1 MKTKY
6 KCKRCGK
13 VVAIKLPN
21 CPECSSCDGY
31 DEIPDY
37 FTWIQGAK
45 SNLGLMSQ
53 EDRKQFKSSDDV
65 NEWAHKEYVRHFG
78 EPTQKP
84 IPHLKYVCDELGTV
98 EVGGY
103 FTYTR
108 CEMFQKGIRISEGM
122 MVPVGLKC
130 KTIEAARKQP

>member
-1 MKTKY
+1 METKY

-21 CPECSSCDGY
+21 CPKCSSCDGY
-31 DEIPDY
+31 DEIP
-37 FTWIQGAK
+37 
-45 SNLGLMSQ
+45 
-53 EDRKQFKSSDDV
+53 E
-65 NEWAHKEYVRHFG
+65 
-78 EPTQKP
+78 P

-130 KTIEAARKQP
+130 KTIEAARKQS